1 MWDVEA
7 LHGILTAKFN
17 VYLAS
22 NVFLIYFNFIHS
34 EGKKG
39 EAYTCKYT
47 HSHIKTYSS
56 NAHRVFGRNR
66 SQQSGIP
73 TCVVETQMFK
83 ASPPASQGVHEQ
95 DVS

>member
-7 LHGILTAKFN
+7 LHGILTTKFN

-56 NAHRVFGRNR
+56 NAHRVFDWAKQKPTVRNSHMCGRD
-66 SQQSGIP
+66 P
-73 TCVVETQMFK
+73 
-83 ASPPASQGVHEQ
+83 
-95 DVS
+95 DV